1 MKLVKCVPTSR
12 HDDDKPRSGRVFLY
26 ASDRILRFL
35 IDAPFAR
42 LLTQGRRSCDMNK
55 FWTIVIWILVFVIVT
70 GSTQI
75 AIESLV
81 PSEWVQPSSILAIV
95 LGWWVAELVRKRN
108 VAKG

>member
-1 MKLVKCVPTSR
+1 MRLVKGIVLGT
-12 HDDDKPRSGRVFLY
+12 VFLLGGY
-26 ASDRILRFL
+26 QSA
-35 IDAPFAR
+35 FAQR
-42 LLTQGRRSCDMNK
+42 KGSSGMNK

-70 GSTQI
+70 GSAQI

-81 PSEWVQPSSILAIV
+81 PSEWVKPSSILAIV